1 MINVN
6 NGENTELFAA
16 KQRRKQRKIT
26 PARLRNIALYYL
38 QRFETSAANLRS
50 VLKRRIEAYARE
62 NPEWNKQEAEQ
73 WIEDILSE
81 FEHYHYVDDNRYAE
95 IKINSYLNAGKP
107 ERYIKIKLQQK
118 GVSES
123 KIDAI
128 LQNKEYNPKEMA
140 LKLAKRKKIGPYR
153 DQEQRR
159 EFRQKDMGTLIRA
172 GFDYD
177 IVCEV
182 LDFNPE
188 DSQIQ

>member
-128 LQNKEYNPKEMA
+128 LQNKEYNPKDMA

-153 DQEQRR
+153 DQEQRK